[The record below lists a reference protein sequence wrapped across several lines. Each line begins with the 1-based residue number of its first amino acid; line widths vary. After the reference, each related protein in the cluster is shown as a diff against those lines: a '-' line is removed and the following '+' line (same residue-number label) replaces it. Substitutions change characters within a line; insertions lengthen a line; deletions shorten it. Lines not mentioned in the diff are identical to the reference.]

1 MKILL
6 DTNVLLRLADAGR
19 DAHADANDAVD
30 WLAAN
35 GYEPVLVPQNLY
47 EYWAFATRPV
57 ENNGLGMT
65 PPQVDQAISQW
76 LALFRLLLD
85 ERGIFK
91 LWRELVAVHEV
102 KGKTSHDARLVAAM
116 QRHEVAHLLTFNR
129 QDFLRFTRI
138 TTVTPHDILSG
149 VLSAQASQSDKSG
162 EEKTA

>member
-19 DAHADANDAVD
+19 DAHMDANDAVN

-35 GYEPVLVPQNLY
+35 GYELVLVLQNLY
-47 EYWAFATRPV
+47 EYWAVATRSV
-57 ENNGLGMT
+57 ENNGLGMA

-76 LALFRLLLD
+76 LSLFRLLLD

-91 LWRELVAVHEV
+91 LWRELVTVHEV

-116 QRHEVAHLLTFNR
+116 QRHEVAHLLTINR

-149 VLSAQASQSDKSG
+149 VVPAILGPSDG
-162 EEKTA
+162 A

>member
-1 MKILL
+1 MRILL

-19 DAHADANDAVD
+19 DSHADAIDAVD
-30 WLAAN
+30 WLVAH

-47 EYWAFATRPV
+47 EYWAVATRPV
-57 ENNGLGMT
+57 ENNGLGMS

-76 LALFRLLLD
+76 LPLFRLLLD

-91 LWRELVAVHEV
+91 LWRELVTVHEV

-116 QRHEVAHLLTFNR
+116 QRHEVAHLLTINR

-149 VLSAQASQSDKSG
+149 VVPAILGPSDG
-162 EEKTA
+162 A